1 MVETIISYGHENI
14 TSRHGTTLEITK
26 DREITKNADCII
38 GVKAD
43 KGISELSENFK
54 RNARNEKSVIK
65 VVLQAGNITETIIGR
80 GHPDLSFSHESDI
93 VIRKSNFICP
103 RTLMINADKSAKELN
118 RNLINL
124 LKDRKQKLIVKLSIV
139 ENLPEGKFSYD

>member
-14 TSRHGTTLEITK
+14 TSKHATTLEITK
-26 DREITKNADCII
+26 DKEITKNADCII

-54 RNARNEKSVIK
+54 QNARNEKSVIK

-80 GHPDLSFSHESDI
+80 GHPDLSFSHETDI
-93 VIRKSNFICP
+93 VIRKSAFICP
-103 RTLMINADKSAKELN
+103 RTLMIKADKSARELD
-118 RNLINL
+118 RRLINL
-124 LKDRKQKLIVKLSIV
+124 LKDRKQKLIVEISIV

>member
-1 MVETIISYGHENI
+1 VVETIISYGHENI

-54 RNARNEKSVIK
+54 QNARNEKSVIK
-65 VVLQAGNITETIIGR
+65 VVLRAGNITETIIGR